1 MAESFG
7 AVLRS
12 HMKKHG
18 LTMRAYAQAL
28 GYPNG
33 HSYVMRVVNNKLA
46 PPLKQLDR
54 WATPL
59 QLTEDE
65 RRLFDFLAAIAHA
78 PPPVRAWFAAYDKP
92 LLSPPRRRASARQP
106 AT

>member
-18 LTMRAYAQAL
+18 LTKRTYAQSL

-33 HSYVMRVVNNKLA
+33 HSYVMRVVNGKLA

-54 WATPL
+54 WSAPL

-65 RRLFDFLAAIAHA
+65 RRVFDFLAAVAHA
-78 PPPVRAWFAAYDKP
+78 PPPVKAWFAAYDKP
-92 LLSPPRRRASARQP
+92 LLRMPRRRSRV
-106 AT
+106 